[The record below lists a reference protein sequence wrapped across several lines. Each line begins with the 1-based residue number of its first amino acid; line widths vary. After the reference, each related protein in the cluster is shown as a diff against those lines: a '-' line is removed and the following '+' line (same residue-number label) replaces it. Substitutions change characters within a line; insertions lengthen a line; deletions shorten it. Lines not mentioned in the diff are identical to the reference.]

1 MIKISE
7 FFQDKTVL
15 ITGATGF
22 VGQPLVAKI
31 LTSTPTVKKIYLVI
45 RDGVG
50 SNGSIKTAQERL
62 ETEFFNSSV
71 FAQLRQ
77 IHGNDFE
84 NWIGQKVVAVSGNLS
99 QKKLGISEGWYT
111 KLVQEVQIFI
121 NSAAIV
127 QFDAPI
133 DDANVTRF

>member
-7 FFQDKTVL
+7 FFQNKTVL

-45 RDGVG
+45 RDGVA

-77 IHGNDFE
+77 IHGNDFG

-99 QKKLGISEGWYT
+99 QKK
-111 KLVQEVQIFI
+111 
-121 NSAAIV
+121 
-127 QFDAPI
+127 
-133 DDANVTRF
+133 TRYL